1 MNCPE
6 PLLQRITITIDI
18 DHEPGYQYV
27 ATAALLDVISHL
39 AHDGIEPWAG
49 SLSRSPAQ
57 QRHHKHRNRQPRHRR
72 RQREHQTSW
81 TTMSPSCWALE
92 NRGNTPY

>member
-27 ATAALLDVISHL
+27 ATGALLDVISHL
-39 AHDGIEPWAG
+39 AHDGIEPRWVTLEITG
-49 SLSRSPAQ
+49 PA
-57 QRHHKHRNRQPRHRR
+57 
-72 RQREHQTSW
+72 
-81 TTMSPSCWALE
+81 TTP
-92 NRGNTPY
+92 